1 MNAKQEKQTLKERL
15 YKLIV
20 KFTGHRYYEILSPD
34 HPPINIRVDI
44 FGKAQYLKTDY
55 AIQHVFNR
63 PTPLI
68 WMNCIERNNKKS
80 PWVKEHKD
88 I

>member
-1 MNAKQEKQTLKERL
+1 MHIKKRIRKLKEFIRDFIVRL
-15 YKLIV
+15 
-20 KFTGHRYYEILSPD
+20 TGHRYYELLSPD
-34 HPPINIRVDI
+34 HAPINFRVDI

-55 AIQHVFNR
+55 AIQHVYNR

>member
-1 MNAKQEKQTLKERL
+1 MKKKIR
-15 YKLIV
+15 KLIV
-20 KFTGHRYYEILSPD
+20 KLTGYRYYEITSPE
-34 HPPINIRVDI
+34 HAPINFRVDI
-44 FGKAQYLKTDY
+44 FGKAHYLKTDY
-55 AIQHVFNR
+55 AIQQVYNR

-80 PWVKEHKD
+80 PWVMEHKD